1 MSLFCNILHSFIR
14 ELQEVARNRLYR
26 AILIVIPLVM
36 ILFFTTMFYSGEIVD
51 LPIVVV
57 DKSNSP
63 MSRKLVSM
71 VDATRGVK
79 VVDEAQSI
87 AEAEQLLR
95 RGDVLSI
102 VYINSD
108 FESSILR
115 GEPTK
120 VECYLLGTNISADGV
135 IERDVQ
141 QAVMTFSAGV
151 SLSRLQASG
160 VGYDEAMVEIMPI
173 NIHSN
178 IVANPY
184 LNYGYYLAP
193 LFMFMGVVIL
203 TVVSTV
209 YAFGRELRDATA
221 REWLATSNNSLVAAV
236 VGKML
241 PTTIVMSVMMEFVIF
256 ILVVVMGME
265 CAGSYLFLSLSILLF
280 VLAYQSVAIVI
291 ISLAANLRLGLSL
304 GGGYAVMAFTFSGI
318 TFPVSAMY
326 PVVQSMSKLF
336 PLSYFSDIFIDQ
348 MMLGVPIS
356 YDVPKIGVL
365 LVFIALIVLVWQ
377 RLDRVVRNEMYWRR
391 S

>member
-87 AEAEQLLR
+87 AKAEQLLR

-160 VGYDEAMVEIMPI
+160 VGYDEAMVEMMPI

-241 PTTIVMSVMMEFVIF
+241 PTTIVMSVMMELVLF

>member
-1 MSLFCNILHSFIR
+1 
-14 ELQEVARNRLYR
+14 
-26 AILIVIPLVM
+26 
-36 ILFFTTMFYSGEIVD
+36 
-51 LPIVVV
+51 VVV

-79 VVDEAQSI
+79 VVDEAHSI
-87 AEAEQLLR
+87 AKAEQLLR

-241 PTTIVMSVMMEFVIF
+241 PTTIVMSVMMEFVLF

-265 CAGSYLFLSLSILLF
+265 CTGSYLFLSLSILLF

-291 ISLAANLRLGLSL
+291 ISLAATLRLGLSL

-318 TFPVSAMY
+318 TFPVSAFAMPL
-326 PVVQSMSKLF
+326 PVVVTAR
-336 PLSYFSDIFIDQ
+336 PLKTPAKVSPL
-348 MMLGVPIS
+348 MAC
-356 YDVPKIGVL
+356 VL
-365 LVFIALIVLVWQ
+365 SSLIPGA
-377 RLDRVVRNEMYWRR
+377 MPPMKY
-391 S
+391 

>member
-14 ELQEVARNRLYR
+14 ELQEVARNRQYR

-51 LPIVVV
+51 LPIMVV

-87 AEAEQLLR
+87 AKAEQLLR

-141 QAVMTFSAGV
+141 QAVMTFSAGL

-160 VGYDEAMVEIMPI
+160 VG
-173 NIHSN
+173 
-178 IVANPY
+178 
-184 LNYGYYLAP
+184 
-193 LFMFMGVVIL
+193 
-203 TVVSTV
+203 
-209 YAFGRELRDATA
+209 
-221 REWLATSNNSLVAAV
+221 
-236 VGKML
+236 
-241 PTTIVMSVMMEFVIF
+241 
-256 ILVVVMGME
+256 
-265 CAGSYLFLSLSILLF
+265 
-280 VLAYQSVAIVI
+280 
-291 ISLAANLRLGLSL
+291 
-304 GGGYAVMAFTFSGI
+304 
-318 TFPVSAMY
+318 
-326 PVVQSMSKLF
+326 
-336 PLSYFSDIFIDQ
+336 
-348 MMLGVPIS
+348 
-356 YDVPKIGVL
+356 
-365 LVFIALIVLVWQ
+365 
-377 RLDRVVRNEMYWRR
+377 
-391 S
+391 

>member
-160 VGYDEAMVEIMPI
+160 VGYDEAMVEMMPI

-241 PTTIVMSVMMEFVIF
+241 PTTIVMSVMMELVLF

>member
-36 ILFFTTMFYSGEIVD
+36 ILFFTTMFYSGEIVN
-51 LPIVVV
+51 LPIMVV

-79 VVDEAQSI
+79 VVDEAHTI

-236 VGKML
+236 IGKML
-241 PTTIVMSVMMEFVIF
+241 PITIVMSIMMEFVLF

-326 PVVQSMSKLF
+326 PAVQPLSKLF

-356 YDVPKIGVL
+356 YDVPKVGVL

-377 RLDRVVRNEMYWRR
+377 RFDRVVRNEMYWRR

>member
-36 ILFFTTMFYSGEIVD
+36 IPFFTTMFYSGEIVD

-236 VGKML
+236 IGKML
-241 PTTIVMSVMMEFVIF
+241 PITIVMSIMMEFVIF
-256 ILVVVMGME
+256 ILVVVMGVGVVFVGLVLIILICTIMGLFFKGSAKAAVSKTVAAPAATSAPIE
-265 CAGSYLFLSLSILLF
+265 NRQEIIAAVTAACAEDMG
-280 VLAYQSVAIVI
+280 
-291 ISLAANLRLGLSL
+291 
-304 GGGYAVMAFTFSGI
+304 TD
-318 TFPVSAMY
+318 VSALR
-326 PVVQSMSKLF
+326 VISFKKL
-336 PLSYFSDIFIDQ
+336 
-348 MMLGVPIS
+348 
-356 YDVPKIGVL
+356 
-365 LVFIALIVLVWQ
+365 
-377 RLDRVVRNEMYWRR
+377 
-391 S
+391 